1 MEYDNTNRGVLFR
14 NDKKESEKHP
24 DFTGSI
30 DVDGVDHYLSAWV
43 KESKQGK
50 KFFSLSVKAKD
61 QAEEK
66 EALDKVNQ
74 QEEVSTNA
82 MAEAFKAAK
91 GE

>member
-30 DVDGVDHYLSAWV
+30 DVGGVDHYLSGWI

-50 KFFSLSVKAKD
+50 KFFSLSVKAK
-61 QAEEK
+61 
-66 EALDKVNQ
+66 
-74 QEEVSTNA
+74 QETAQKAVQ
-82 MAEAFKAAK
+82 AAK
-91 GE
+91 QVVEDFDDDLPF

>member
-61 QAEEK
+61 AVAKPAIQQAK
-66 EALDKVNQ
+66 QIV
-74 QEEVSTNA
+74 QEDFEDDIP
-82 MAEAFKAAK
+82 F
-91 GE
+91 

>member
-30 DVDGVDHYLSAWV
+30 DVGGVDHYLSAWV

-50 KFFSLSVKAKD
+50 KFFSISIKPKNDVAAPAIQKAKEIVD
-61 QAEEK
+61 DDFE
-66 EALDKVNQ
+66 D
-74 QEEVSTNA
+74 SIP
-82 MAEAFKAAK
+82 F
-91 GE
+91 

>member
-61 QAEEK
+61 SVAKPAIQQAK
-66 EALDKVNQ
+66 QIV
-74 QEEVSTNA
+74 QEDFEDDIP
-82 MAEAFKAAK
+82 F
-91 GE
+91 

>member
-1 MEYDNTNRGVLFR
+1 MDYSNENRGVLFR

-30 DVDGVDHYLSAWV
+30 DVGGVDHYLSGWI

-61 QAEEK
+61 AVAKPAIQQAKQAIDE
-66 EALDKVNQ
+66 DFDDM
-74 QEEVSTNA
+74 SIP
-82 MAEAFKAAK
+82 F
-91 GE
+91 

>member
-30 DVDGVDHYLSAWV
+30 DVGGVDHYLSGWI

-61 QAEEK
+61 AVAKPAMQQAKQAVEQ
-66 EALDKVNQ
+66 D
-74 QEEVSTNA
+74 
-82 MAEAFKAAK
+82 FK
-91 GE
+91 GYIPF

>member
-30 DVDGVDHYLSAWV
+30 DVGGVDHYLSGWI

-61 QAEEK
+61 AVAKPAMQQAK
-66 EALDKVNQ
+66 QAIDDDFDDM
-74 QEEVSTNA
+74 SIP
-82 MAEAFKAAK
+82 F
-91 GE
+91 

>member
-14 NDKKESEKHP
+14 NDKKEKETHP

-30 DVDGVDHYLSAWV
+30 DVNGVDHYLSAWV

-61 QAEEK
+61 EVAQPAIQQAK
-66 EALDKVNQ
+66 QVV
-74 QEEVSTNA
+74 QEDFEDDIP
-82 MAEAFKAAK
+82 F
-91 GE
+91 

>member
-30 DVDGVDHYLSAWV
+30 DVGGVDHYLSGWI

-61 QAEEK
+61 AVAKPAIQQARQ
-66 EALDKVNQ
+66 AIDDDFGDM
-74 QEEVSTNA
+74 SIP
-82 MAEAFKAAK
+82 F
-91 GE
+91 